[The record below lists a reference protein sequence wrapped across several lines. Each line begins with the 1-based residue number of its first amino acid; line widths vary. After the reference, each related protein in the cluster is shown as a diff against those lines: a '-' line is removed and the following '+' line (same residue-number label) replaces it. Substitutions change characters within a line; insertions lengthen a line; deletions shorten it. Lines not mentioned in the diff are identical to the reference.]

1 MPLGRDLSEW
11 EWPLETM
18 LLAKIEDVIM
28 HGTIV
33 LTYTTDDATPI
44 ESSSGTVL
52 HIASLPTN
60 YNFTLIL
67 CNKLI
72 VFITDLSSMD
82 KINGKSNSL
91 V

>member
-1 MPLGRDLSEW
+1 
-11 EWPLETM
+11 M

-60 YNFTLIL
+60 NTFTLIF

-72 VFITDLSSMD
+72 VFITNLSNIN
-82 KINGKSNSL
+82 KINGKSTSL
-91 V
+91 A